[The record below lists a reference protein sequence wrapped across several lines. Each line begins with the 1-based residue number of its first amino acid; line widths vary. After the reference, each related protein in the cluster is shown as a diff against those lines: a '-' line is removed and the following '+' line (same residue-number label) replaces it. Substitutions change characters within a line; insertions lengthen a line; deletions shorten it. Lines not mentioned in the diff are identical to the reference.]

1 MNNELTEQEIYC
13 TTCKDW
19 KPLKIMDGDDYMCG
33 ECNLVAVAIRKTSKP
48 KDPLFEKFVDVFNNI
63 ETILHKCAGNEK
75 LTQIKFAYKKFLEL
89 FGPELNGAQGLRF
102 QDISFNQFLQ
112 IFNNWTGG
120 DADEEVIEK
129 VYKELLANA
138 KRNELLTGGGE

>member
-1 MNNELTEQEIYC
+1 MNNELTPEEIAAA
-13 TTCKDW
+13 K
-19 KPLKIMDGDDYMCG
+19 KALKNFKDGDHYTSLYKFSKSLD
-33 ECNLVAVAIRKTSKP
+33 ELSKP
-48 KDPLFEKFVDVFNNI
+48 KDPIWEKYQEFRFWLQKHPPSHTNQR
-63 ETILHKCAGNEK
+63 G
-75 LTQIKFAYKKFLEL
+75 YKKFLEL

-102 QDISFNQFLQ
+102 QDISFDQFLQ